1 MTLIDFSLFIVIPR
15 ETDSSFEGPGYMNMD
30 HSRMIPTELDDCWNT
45 HYDDTNE
52 EGSTS
57 RNTESLFVALP

>member
-1 MTLIDFSLFIVIPR
+1 MIPR
-15 ETDSSFEGPGYMNMD
+15 ETDTGTSSEGPGYMEMD
-30 HSRMIPTELDDCWNT
+30 QSRIIPTELLDDCWNT